1 MEMVFELRSLP
12 RRPALIDE
20 PTADTVH
27 AVLGGFVGQHISA
40 GDGFDHRIWKLVSVS
55 GESLVEIVP
64 AAGTADTRC

>member
-1 MEMVFELRSLP
+1 MVFELRSLP

-40 GDGFDHRIWKLVSVS
+40 GNGFDHRIWKLVPVS

-64 AAGTADTRC
+64 AAGTADTRG